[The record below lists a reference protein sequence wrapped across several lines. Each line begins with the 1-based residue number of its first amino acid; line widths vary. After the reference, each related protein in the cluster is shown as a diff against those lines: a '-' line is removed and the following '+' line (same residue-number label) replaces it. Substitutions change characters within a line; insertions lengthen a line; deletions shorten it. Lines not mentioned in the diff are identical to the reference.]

1 MFLLRDHFSLR
12 LLKKQNPL
20 LIWKNYA
27 DSLRQIA
34 LKKTNTLPSHT
45 PKLPGGS
52 WPWLKRL
59 QIRTGWSLCIINQ
72 MFIHLRCLYPVNFSC
87 FSFVNQMFIV
97 YYQNVYIDR
106 KHKIV
111 FLAGLLCIIKFE
123 CTEILS
129 VVYTLCLSSQAFTFM

>member
-1 MFLLRDHFSLR
+1 MAMVEKIANPDRLVSLYH
-12 LLKKQNPL
+12 QS
-20 LIWKNYA
+20 
-27 DSLRQIA
+27 DVH
-34 LKKTNTLPSHT
+34 TLE
-45 PKLPGGS
+45 
-52 WPWLKRL
+52 
-59 QIRTGWSLCIINQ
+59 
-72 MFIHLRCLYPVNFSC
+72 MFIPRKFRC

-111 FLAGLLCIIKFE
+111 FLASLLCIIKFE